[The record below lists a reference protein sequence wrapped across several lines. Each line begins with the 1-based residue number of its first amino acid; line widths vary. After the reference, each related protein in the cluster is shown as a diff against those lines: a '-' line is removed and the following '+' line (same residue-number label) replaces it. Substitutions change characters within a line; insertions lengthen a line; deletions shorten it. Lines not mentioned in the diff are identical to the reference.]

1 MIRVAAVGDVHLG
14 EDNRGLLRPALDN
27 IAEHADVLLL
37 AGDLTRHGSVDEARV
52 VADEFAGLP
61 VPVISVLGNHDYHSD
76 EAEAVSGLLEESGI
90 TVLEGSATTVDLE
103 GGKLGVAGV
112 KGFGG
117 GFAGKCASRFGEREM
132 KDFVEHTM
140 AAAKR
145 LRTALEGLEHEQP
158 DVTVALTHYSPI
170 PGTLHGEPPEIHPF
184 LGSYLLCEPIDDA
197 QVALA
202 VHGHAHYGSEQGVSP
217 GGVPV
222 RNVAQPVIRAAYATY
237 VLEPA
242 KVLT

>member
-1 MIRVAAVGDVHLG
+1 VIRVAAVGDVHLG

-37 AGDLTRHGSVDEARV
+37 AGDLTRHGTLEEARV
-52 VADEFAGLP
+52 VADEFAGLD
-61 VPVISVLGNHDYHSD
+61 VPVVSVLGNHDYHSD
-76 EAEAVSGLLEESGI
+76 QAEAVSGLLEESGI
-90 TVLEGSATTVDLE
+90 TVLEGNATTVKLD
-103 GGKLGVAGV
+103 GGTLGVAGV

-140 AAAKR
+140 AAADR
-145 LRTALEGLEHEQP
+145 LRGALEGLREEEP
-158 DVTVALTHYSPI
+158 DVIVALTHYAPI

-184 LGSYLLCEPIDDA
+184 LGSYLLCEPIDEA
-197 QVALA
+197 GAALA
-202 VHGHAHYGSEQGVSP
+202 LHGHAHYGTEQGVSP

-222 RNVAQPVIRAAYATY
+222 RNVAQPVIRSAYATY

-242 KVLT
+242 KALA